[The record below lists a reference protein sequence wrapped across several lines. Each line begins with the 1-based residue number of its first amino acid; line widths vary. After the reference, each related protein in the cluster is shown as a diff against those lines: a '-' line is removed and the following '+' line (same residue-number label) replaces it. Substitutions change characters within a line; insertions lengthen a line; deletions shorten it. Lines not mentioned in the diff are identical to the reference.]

1 MSSELPD
8 KEILDKIRETLDR
21 NTDDLDE
28 KTVLSLKRIRLDALE
43 SAGQRQAGVGD
54 CGGLQRQ
61 RVRDRLFDGQRHD
74 LRLRDPRVREQRCA
88 ALAVSIWSFSARQR
102 LPVSL
107 PEDVEV
113 LVVKDHFDL
122 YEDLDFY
129 RWLNVAESK
138 GNGR

>member
-43 SAGQRQAGVGD
+43 SAGQRQ
-54 CGGLQRQ
+54 
-61 RVRDRLFDGQRHD
+61 RLFAFP
-74 LRLRDPRVREQRCA
+74 RLIKAGGFATLAVVA
-88 ALAVSIWSFSARQR
+88 VAVSIWSFSARQR

>member
-43 SAGQRQAGVGD
+43 SAGQRQ
-54 CGGLQRQ
+54 
-61 RVRDRLFDGQRHD
+61 RLFAFP
-74 LRLRDPRVREQRCA
+74 RLITAGGFATLAVVA
-88 ALAVSIWSFSARQR
+88 AAVSIWSFSARQR

>member
-43 SAGQRQAGVGD
+43 SAGQRQ
-54 CGGLQRQ
+54 
-61 RVRDRLFDGQRHD
+61 RLFAFP
-74 LRLRDPRVREQRCA
+74 RLITAGGFATLAVVA
-88 ALAVSIWSFSARQR
+88 VAVSIWSFSARQR

-138 GNGR
+138 GNVR